1 MKIVVSNTGPLLH
14 LTEAGYLELVKLAG
28 EVHIPR
34 AVAVE
39 LAGYSLWRIPDWL
52 TLDELDESYE
62 TDAAM
67 WQQVGLIDAGEAAT
81 IALARQLHADWLLTD
96 DAAARL
102 LAQTLGLEV
111 HGSVGIVI
119 GAAADGH
126 LNKTEAEAAL
136 DMLVRSSL
144 WITPRVLAQ
153 ARAALVNLFSE

>member
-1 MKIVVSNTGPLLH
+1 MES
-14 LTEAGYLELVKLAG
+14 GYLELVKLAG

-39 LAGYSLWRIPDWL
+39 LAGYSSWHIPDWL
-52 TLDELDESYE
+52 VVDELDEPHK
-62 TDAAM
+62 TDAGM
-67 WQQVGLIDAGEAAT
+67 WQQAGLIDVGEAAT
-81 IALARQLHADWLLTD
+81 IALARQLQADWLLTD

-102 LAQTLGLEV
+102 LAQTVGLEV

-136 DMLVRSSL
+136 DSLVQSSL
-144 WITPRVLAQ
+144 WIAPRVLAY
-153 ARAALVNLFSE
+153 ARAALVQLFSE